1 MFEINWLLA
10 LSKLLVAFDK
20 FNSVKLH
27 LALFVAKHSK
37 HLMYLQNIIPIIVKK
52 QYLQLVIINFT
63 KQ

>member
-10 LSKLLVAFDK
+10 LSKLFDCFNK

-37 HLMYLQNIIPIIVKK
+37 HLMYLQNIVSIIIKK
-52 QYLQLVIINFT
+52 QYFQLVIIDFT